1 MFHVLCSGLDGIGFY
16 WRFCAAFF
24 VAFSPSLEE
33 MLESPPVA
41 HNTRFHTIAFSKPQR
56 LSILLGWLTA
66 GLSEEIWFGGAGQ
79 CLALR
84 RERLQPTSV

>member
-1 MFHVLCSGLDGIGFY
+1 MFHGLCSGLDGIGFY

-56 LSILLGWLTA
+56 ISILLGWLTA
-66 GLSEEIWFGGAGQ
+66 GAV
-79 CLALR
+79 R
-84 RERLQPTSV
+84 RNLVWQGRAVSCASP